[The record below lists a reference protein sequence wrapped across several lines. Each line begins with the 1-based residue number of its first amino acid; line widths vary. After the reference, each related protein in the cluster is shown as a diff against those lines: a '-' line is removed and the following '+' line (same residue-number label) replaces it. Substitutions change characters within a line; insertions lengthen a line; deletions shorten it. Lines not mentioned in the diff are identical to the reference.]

1 MATRATAHSSCAA
14 VTAAA
19 LPSRGHTGQRGR
31 RRTTATSK
39 LRYFPAMLSI
49 GERLRYEAA
58 ALGDYALRTLLSSA
72 LTAAMVPGALSLDAR
87 AEAERLEHYA
97 QVASAK
103 DAGIVFE
110 PPPPH
115 LPVKVLPGRGLS
127 DRRGRVELLRFQSPY
142 EPMRADMRQAYLSH
156 SRNDKARAQHWR
168 HDDGVR
174 QTLIVLHG
182 FGASPAALNSAFFSL
197 PSFFESGWDV
207 VLFTLPFHGGRAGRR
222 SPFNG
227 AEMFAN
233 GLSHFAEAMLQ
244 AICDLRVVLDYLDR
258 VGAPRF
264 GITGISLGGY
274 ASALLAAVDSRLDF
288 AIPNAAVASIP
299 AIMSSWF
306 PTNLGVLLLELLKR
320 VPRELLQGSTALH
333 SPLNYVPVLPRERLM
348 VIGGRG
354 DRLAPP
360 EHSEWLWEHWGRP
373 ALHWYPGSHILHFE
387 QAGYLRAMRE
397 LMDSPRVPAE
407 DLV

>member
-1 MATRATAHSSCAA
+1 
-14 VTAAA
+14 
-19 LPSRGHTGQRGR
+19 
-31 RRTTATSK
+31 
-39 LRYFPAMLSI
+39 ML
-49 GERLRYEAA
+49 
-58 ALGDYALRTLLSSA
+58 
-72 LTAAMVPGALSLDAR
+72 PGALSLQTS
-87 AEAERLEHYA
+87 AEIARLEYYA
-97 QVASAK
+97 MLAACR
-103 DAGIVFE
+103 DAGVVFE
-110 PPPPH
+110 PPPSTIPTT
-115 LPVKVLPGRGLS
+115 VMPGRGL
-127 DRRGRVELLRFQSPY
+127 REQRGRVELLRFPSPY
-142 EPMRADMRQAYLSH
+142 EPIRVDMRRAYLSH
-156 SRNDKARAQHWR
+156 SRNNTARAQHWR
-168 HDDGVR
+168 HDDGPR
-174 QTLIVLHG
+174 QTLVVLHG

-227 AEMFAN
+227 AELFAH

-258 VGAPRF
+258 AGAPRF

-274 ASALLAAVDSRLDF
+274 VAALLAAVDARLDF

-306 PTNLGVLLLELLKR
+306 PTNLGALMLECVKR
-320 VPRELLQGSTALH
+320 VPRELLQRSTALH

-360 EHSEWLWEHWGRP
+360 EHSEWLWEHWGQP
-373 ALHWYPGSHILHFE
+373 ALHWYPGSHVLHFE
-387 QAGYLRAMRE
+387 QAGYLQAMRE
-397 LMDSPRVPAE
+397 LMDSPRVPAA
-407 DLV
+407 DQI